1 MFYVIKDNKLYE
13 YGDKVSKVWNSP
25 QSAKELAGVDMSFF
39 ELHKERFKIQDGEL
53 IDISE
58 TDDYKLAC
66 LEEQKAERINE
77 IKSELNMLD
86 LKCIRAIREG
96 GNDEDGVAFLD
107 KYQQEINTLREEL
120 NTLE

>member
-77 IKSELNMLD
+77 IKSDLNMLD

>member
-1 MFYVIKDNKLYE
+1 M
-13 YGDKVSKVWNSP
+13 
-25 QSAKELAGVDMSFF
+25 
-39 ELHKERFKIQDGEL
+39 HKERFKIQDGEL